1 MATGLGLGGGDGS
14 GEDGGGSWLG
24 LGGLVGG
31 RLEDAGG
38 AGPADSGVSGSCCS
52 GSGLGA
58 PSWCNCS
65 WSGDSSGSWC
75 SGVSLSSGA

>member
-1 MATGLGLGGGDGS
+1 MVAGLGLGGDDGS

-24 LGGLVGG
+24 LGRLVGG
-31 RLEDAGG
+31 WLEEAGC
-38 AGPADSGVSGSCCS
+38 AGPAGSGVSGSCS

-65 WSGDSSGSWC
+65 WSGDSSKSWC